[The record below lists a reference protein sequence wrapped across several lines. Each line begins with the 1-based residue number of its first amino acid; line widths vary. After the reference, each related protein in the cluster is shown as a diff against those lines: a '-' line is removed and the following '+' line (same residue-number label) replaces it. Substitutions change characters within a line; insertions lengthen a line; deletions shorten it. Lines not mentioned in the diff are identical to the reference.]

1 MSKWIIQREANET
14 GTRGNQTWNG
24 ATPPDGYVWC
34 SEEDIMNVYAPF
46 MGFVELEID
55 GDTCTKMT
63 GNQELLDKWKEEHPE
78 PDPSEEQISDEEA
91 VAIIKGEITDAEA
104 LKIISGGTE
113 NDEE

>member
-1 MSKWIIQREANET
+1 MSKWIIQREANDT

-63 GNQELLDKWKEEHPE
+63 GNQELLDKWKEEYPE
-78 PDPSEEQISDEEA
+78 PEPQEPEPTTDDIVNALIGYDPTATTTDEE
-91 VAIIKGEITDAEA
+91 EA
-104 LKIISGGTE
+104 TE
-113 NDEE
+113 

>member
-24 ATPPDGYVWC
+24 ATPPSGYVWC

-55 GDTCTKMT
+55 GDTCTNMT
-63 GNQELLDKWKEEHPE
+63 GNQELYDKWKEEHPDPE
-78 PDPSEEQISDEEA
+78 PQEPEPTTDDIVNALIGYDPNGGVTTDDEE
-91 VAIIKGEITDAEA
+91 EA
-104 LKIISGGTE
+104 TE
-113 NDEE
+113 